1 MAETGNIRRIMKE
14 ANIEQQNR
22 IIEQW
27 IPKVRRA
34 LRTSAR
40 RFPEG
45 KARGFV
51 TRGKKTGFSRTEGK
65 LAQSIKSKTKKSY
78 GAVEMISFTFERHG
92 VFVHKGVG
100 RGYPVSGSAI
110 IKNPSGN
117 TRKPVEW
124 FNPVIDKYFP
134 QLADKITEVNANAAV
149 NATRFKIN

>member
-1 MAETGNIRRIMKE
+1 MKE
-14 ANIEQQNR
+14 GTVEQQNK

-45 KARGFV
+45 KTQGFV
-51 TRGKKTGFSRTEGK
+51 TRGNKSGFSRMEGK
-65 LAQSIKSKTKKSY
+65 LSQSIKSKTKKSY
-78 GAVEMISFTFERHG
+78 GAVEMISFNFERHG

-100 RGYPVSGSAI
+100 RGYPVSGSVV
-110 IKNPSGN
+110 IKNPSGK

-124 FNPVIDKYFP
+124 FNPIVDKYFP
-134 QLADKITEVNANAAV
+134 QLADKIAEVNTNAAV
-149 NATRFKIN
+149 NATRLKIN